1 MAIKVSKDNKRKTGI
16 YGINALTPS
25 AISFFKSFP
34 DIAST
39 IQKTP
44 ALDKILNPNFANPF
58 GAVFFGALD
67 LVGGLS
73 KKIRESKFTRLPKV
87 AGLGFYGVQ
96 SAFDVISIASG
107 NYEDVAKLF
116 FDGSMTYQL
125 GKDSFEAYGTGGKD
139 LWTDITKW

>member
-1 MAIKVSKDNKRKTGI
+1 MAINVSKDNKRKISI

-25 AISFFKSFP
+25 AIKFFKSFP

-44 ALDKILNPNFANPF
+44 ALDKILDGGFANPF

-73 KKIRESKFTRLPKV
+73 KKVRESRATRLPKV
-87 AGLGFYGVQ
+87 AGLAFYGVQ
-96 SAFDVISIASG
+96 FGFDVISIASG
-107 NYEDVAKLF
+107 NYEDIAKLF

-125 GKDSFEAYGTGGKD
+125 GKDSFEDYSKSGND
-139 LWTDITKW
+139 LLTDITKW

>member
-1 MAIKVSKDNKRKTGI
+1 MVTKVSNDTKKKVGI

-25 AISFFKSFP
+25 AIKFFKSFP

-44 ALDKILNPNFANPF
+44 ALDKILDGGFANPF

-67 LVGGLS
+67 FVGSLS
-73 KKIRESKFTRLPKV
+73 KKVRESRYTRLPKV

-96 SAFDVISIASG
+96 SAFDIISIASG
-107 NYEDVAKLF
+107 NYEDIAKLF

-125 GKDSFEAYGTGGKD
+125 GKDTLEEYNTGGKD
-139 LWTDITKW
+139 LWTDITNW